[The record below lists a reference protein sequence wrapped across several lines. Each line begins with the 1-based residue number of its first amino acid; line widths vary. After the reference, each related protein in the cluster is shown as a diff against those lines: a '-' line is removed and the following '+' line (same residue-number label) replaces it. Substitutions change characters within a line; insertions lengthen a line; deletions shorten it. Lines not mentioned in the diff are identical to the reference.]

1 MTYSDVYEKIA
12 ERDKRIKDLETRLDG
27 HSCRTCLYMTE
38 PETGE
43 HCGKCTHNYVD
54 WYKPMT
60 NGQKLRMMDNHALA
74 QLLSADYG
82 ICGLACD
89 REPECNNGWKCAE
102 KIESWLNAPVENQG
116 QENDGTF

>member
-12 ERDKRIKDLETRLDG
+12 ERDKRIKDLEIRLDG

-60 NGQKLRMMDNHALA
+60 NGQHLRMMSNHDLATWIISKMNGGLYDRTQSEEVKAL
-74 QLLSADYG
+74 
-82 ICGLACD
+82 
-89 REPECNNGWKCAE
+89 
-102 KIESWLNAPVENQG
+102 ESWLNAPVENQG
-116 QENDGTF
+116 TENDGTF